1 MLCLDHLTV
10 IAPTLAEGVDH
21 VRACLDLDIPY
32 GGTHP
37 EMGTHNHV
45 LRLGEVAYLE
55 VIAIDPGAQVPS
67 GPRWF
72 GLGEPEAVR
81 SDWADGRRLRGWVA
95 RTDDIDAILKAHG
108 DLFGSTI
115 RVSRGGKHSRFS
127 LLADGRL
134 PLGGALP
141 SVIDRGGRSPPPTRM
156 QDLGAHLREFVLEH
170 PEPAAVTTLYED
182 MGIENP
188 PLVRQGERV
197 RYSATVDT
205 PGGVKTLY

>member
-1 MLCLDHLTV
+1 MLCLDHLTI
-10 IAPTLAEGVDH
+10 IAPSLAEGVDH

-45 LRLGEVAYLE
+45 LRLGEGAYLE
-55 VIAIDPGAQVPS
+55 VIAVDPSAPAPS

-72 GLGEPEAVR
+72 GLGNPEAVR
-81 SDWADGRRLRGWVA
+81 SDWANGRRLRGWVA
-95 RTDDIDAILKAHG
+95 RTDDIDTILIAHG
-108 DLFGSTI
+108 NLLGSAI

-127 LLADGRL
+127 LPADGSL

-141 SVIDRGGRSPPPTRM
+141 SVIDRSGRSPPPTRM

-170 PEPAAVTTLYED
+170 PDPDLVTALYND
-182 MGIENP
+182 IGIENS
-188 PLVRQGERV
+188 PLVQQGARV

-205 PGGVKTLY
+205 LSGVKTLY